1 MVALNLLVA
10 LPCKAVLDMQQF
22 WLRNRQFDG
31 KKATKSTS
39 AGTLASHAGVFRRAR
54 FSFLDEKRA
63 PLKTPAWEA
72 TGTHTEAYFTGE
84 NIFKYT
90 GLLPI
95 GQ

>member
-10 LPCKAVLDMQQF
+10 LPCKAILDMQQF

-39 AGTLASHAGVFRRAR
+39 AGTLASYAGVFRGAR
-54 FSFLDEKRA
+54 FSSRDEKRA

-72 TGTHTEAYFTGE
+72 TGTHTEAYFT
-84 NIFKYT
+84 IPHWRKY
-90 GLLPI
+90 L
-95 GQ
+95 